1 MATIDTKSAPVTL
14 IQKSKEEDIE
24 QPISPDQ
31 DGSPPRQQ
39 HQTLLVGRFLTVVVA
54 ATD

>member
-14 IQKSKEEDIE
+14 IQDSKEDIE
-24 QPISPDQ
+24 QPSSPDQ

-39 HQTLLVGRFLTVVVA
+39 QQTLLVVRFLTVVVS